1 MLKLYDTGVYYL
13 NGELFTDP
21 QAVQVKTGTLPD
33 QAECAKN
40 TMAYGIL
47 KAHNH
52 GSDMEHMNLKF
63 DSITSH
69 DITYV
74 GIIQTARLRDEA
86 VPSALCSDQLP
97 QLPVRR
103 GRHYQ

>member
-52 GSDMEHMNLKF
+52 GSTW
-63 DSITSH
+63 SI
-69 DITYV
+69 
-74 GIIQTARLRDEA
+74 
-86 VPSALCSDQLP
+86 
-97 QLPVRR
+97 
-103 GRHYQ
+103 